1 MPTNKN
7 FKRLVRARMQKTGE
21 AYTTARRQLLQ
32 GQQRQPASPPQPD
45 YAKLAG
51 MTNATIEARTGRT
64 WDQWVSVLD
73 PVGAHDWPH
82 GKITKYVHETY
93 GVSDWW
99 TQTVTVGYERIKG
112 LREIGQRRNGSYE
125 ATRSKTIPV
134 AVGRLYRAF
143 SDARIRRK
151 WLPDAKLTVRKATPE
166 KYVRITWEDGTSV
179 EVVLTPKGE
188 AKAVAAVSH
197 VKLASRED
205 VAARKRYW
213 GERLDALA
221 ALLAPQA

>member
-112 LREIGQRRNGSYE
+112 PAGHRAAPRRRIRGQQEQGVRR
-125 ATRSKTIPV
+125 ATRPV
-134 AVGRLYRAF
+134 VPRL
-143 SDARIRRK
+143 
-151 WLPDAKLTVRKATPE
+151 
-166 KYVRITWEDGTSV
+166 
-179 EVVLTPKGE
+179 
-188 AKAVAAVSH
+188 
-197 VKLASRED
+197 
-205 VAARKRYW
+205 
-213 GERLDALA
+213 
-221 ALLAPQA
+221 